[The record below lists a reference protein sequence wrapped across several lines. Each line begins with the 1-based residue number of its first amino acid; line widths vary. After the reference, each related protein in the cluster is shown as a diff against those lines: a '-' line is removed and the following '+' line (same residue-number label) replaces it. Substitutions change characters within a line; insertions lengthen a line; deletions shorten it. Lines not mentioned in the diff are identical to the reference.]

1 MHTCTRAHVHTQAQE
16 IGGGARGHERLPR
29 SRRRSYCRAA
39 RRQEN
44 QETGDRDQ
52 MSRRDQRNKIN
63 VTRNQRETEE
73 PGGGIPEGTVL
84 HIQA

>member
-1 MHTCTRAHVHTQAQE
+1 MKGSHGSCSH
-16 IGGGARGHERLPR
+16 
-29 SRRRSYCRAA
+29 SYCSAA

-63 VTRNQRETEE
+63 VTRNQRETEDQE
-73 PGGGIPEGTVL
+73 EESQRTRYSKHRPSAGAGD
-84 HIQA
+84 